1 MTLRCSLL
9 NCQGLVT
16 RRTNKL
22 NSDYFKR
29 ILNSSDILLLT
40 ETWTDNFS
48 DINVNNFETFSL
60 HRQENKKKCKRN
72 SGGIIIYIRD
82 KYVNSDT
89 LVFTS
94 GDDILW
100 VKISKNVLSLNEDLY
115 VCLCY
120 VTPDESSR
128 QSLIETNVF
137 DRLLESVVHIENK
150 TLNKCNILI
159 CGDFN
164 SRTSVN
170 HDFVSDDNSIHMS
183 ILPDDY
189 ISDNFIERF
198 SEDEGHTNSNGT
210 ILLDFCKQTGF
221 RIMNGRVGNDY
232 GIGRY
237 TFVGHR
243 GSSVVDYVLSRPE
256 FFNFVKQFE
265 VQGPNILSDHC
276 LIEFSFEFGLCQQQN
291 DQTENY
297 DSVTGKYIWKNE
309 LKGEFLERLEQ
320 PSTTQKLTSLNS
332 KISDCSDSTDIDAC
346 LLEFVCIIDDVS
358 SPFFKKF
365 HSKNMNENKIGES
378 TASSENKN
386 PWYNEECKENKNI
399 FLFMLNKYRSSKTD
413 ENRKNMVKA
422 RSNYKSVL
430 RKSRFRY
437 DKERTK
443 KFVDAK
449 FKNAKMYWNMLKE
462 LAYVKPANIPISSFE
477 QYFRSINNPL
487 DPFYSPDEDIV
498 FFNERYATNE
508 FNIMFEELNIA
519 FSQDEVLNS
528 IKQLKLNKSGGP
540 DKLINEFF
548 IYGSRTLTPTLCK
561 LFNQIFDKGHFPEQW
576 SEGYIVPLHKKGSIN
591 NTDNYR
597 GITLLS
603 VLGKLFTR
611 ILNNRLSEWAEN
623 YQVLIEAQAG
633 FRPGMST
640 VDNVFV
646 LHGLLSHVL
655 NQGNQLYCAFV
666 DYTKAFDYIV
676 RENLWYK
683 MIKYGLRGKILN
695 IIMSMYSKVKSKVK
709 FNNQTGDDL
718 L

>member
-1 MTLRCSLL
+1 MCS
-9 NCQGLVT
+9 
-16 RRTNKL
+16 
-22 NSDYFKR
+22 
-29 ILNSSDILLLT
+29 
-40 ETWTDNFS
+40 
-48 DINVNNFETFSL
+48 
-60 HRQENKKKCKRN
+60 
-72 SGGIIIYIRD
+72 
-82 KYVNSDT
+82 
-89 LVFTS
+89 
-94 GDDILW
+94 
-100 VKISKNVLSLNEDLY
+100 
-115 VCLCY
+115 
-120 VTPDESSR
+120 
-128 QSLIETNVF
+128 
-137 DRLLESVVHIENK
+137 
-150 TLNKCNILI
+150 
-159 CGDFN
+159 
-164 SRTSVN
+164 
-170 HDFVSDDNSIHMS
+170 
-183 ILPDDY
+183 
-189 ISDNFIERF
+189 
-198 SEDEGHTNSNGT
+198 HTNSNGT

-346 LLEFVCIIDDVS
+346 LLEFLCIIDDVS

-422 RSNYKSVL
+422 RSNYKSIL
-430 RKSRFRY
+430 RKSRFSY

-443 KFVDAK
+443 KIVDAK

-462 LAYVKPANIPISSFE
+462 LAYVKPANIPMSSFE

-487 DPFYSPDEDIV
+487 DPFYSPDEDV
-498 FFNERYATNE
+498 VYFNERYATNE

-709 FNNQTGDDL
+709 FNNQTGNDFSCRLGVRQGECLSPLLFSLFLNDIEETFIQSGLEGLDIDMFKLFLLLYADDIVIFANSAEQLQESLNL
-718 L
+718 LFDYCCRWKLTVNVAKTKIMVFRKGGILPNDLAFY